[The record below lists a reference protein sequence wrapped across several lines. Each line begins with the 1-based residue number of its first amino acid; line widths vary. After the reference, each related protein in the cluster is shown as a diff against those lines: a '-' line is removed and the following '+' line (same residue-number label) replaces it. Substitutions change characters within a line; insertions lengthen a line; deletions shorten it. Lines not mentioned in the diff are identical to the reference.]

1 MRILCLDTSS
11 GSAVALVDAPA
22 EGPVT
27 VLGAGHSP
35 DPRRHA
41 ESLAPLIDQVLTAG
55 REVDAVAVGT
65 GPAPFTGLR
74 VGLITAAALGRGR
87 GVAVHGVCSL
97 DVLARQ
103 ALDLRPDEEVLV
115 ATDARRK
122 EVYWARYRARGADDV
137 ERLTGPEVGPAA
149 RAADDAAGA
158 LVVGA
163 GAGLYPE
170 QLPPTPDLPT
180 RLDPAVLGRLVRA
193 RLARRAAGGPV
204 ELGTEP
210 RYLRRPDVHV
220 AAAPKRAT

>member
-11 GSAVALVDAPA
+11 GSAVALTDAPA

-27 VLGAGHSP
+27 VLGAAHSP

-41 ESLAPLIDQVLTAG
+41 ESLAPMTAELLPAG
-55 REVDAVAVGT
+55 SELGAVAVGT

-74 VGLITAAALGRGR
+74 VGLITAAALGRAR
-87 GVAVHGVCSL
+87 GVEVHGVCSL

-103 ALDLRPDEEVLV
+103 ALDLRPDDEVLV

-149 RAADDAAGA
+149 RAAEDASGA
-158 LVVGA
+158 LVAGA

-170 QLPPTPDLPT
+170 QLPPTTGLPT
-180 RLDPAVLGRLVRA
+180 RLDPAVLARLVRA
-193 RLARRAAGGPV
+193 RLARRAAGERV